1 MIKIGSRAS
10 RESAVSVRPNL
21 AGITLIRS
29 VIFVN
34 QTSRLN

>member
-1 MIKIGSRAS
+1 MIKIGSKAS
-10 RESAVSVRPNL
+10 RESAVSVKPNL

-34 QTSRLN
+34 QINRLN